1 MRCTTAPHAFIWTN
15 ICMLRMGI
23 DSESSSTCTCTCHT
37 VTPTNIL
44 SGAVAQAKAFSHLG
58 THAHGQDGHV
68 ALCISLYPLFAI
80 SLYPYPYTHS
90 SHAPHQ
96 CQDKA
101 PIAITPTN
109 MYISVWVPTPCFM
122 HSLLHAAMPMAHA
135 FMRMGALCVWG
146 LYAYGGFMR
155 MGALCVCGLHAYGGF
170 MRMGALCVWGL
181 YAYGGFMRMGEQW
194 AIGIKTVG
202 IGG

>member
-1 MRCTTAPHAFIWTN
+1 MKGDMQSYSCLHTTFHALQYRTSRIH
-15 ICMLRMGI
+15 MDKHMHAAYGHRLRVLIHLHLHLPYRDTYQYTFWGGCA
-23 DSESSSTCTCTCHT
+23 S
-37 VTPTNIL
+37 
-44 SGAVAQAKAFSHLG
+44 AKAFSHLG

-170 MRMGALCVWGL
+170 MRMG
-181 YAYGGFMRMGEQW
+181 EQW